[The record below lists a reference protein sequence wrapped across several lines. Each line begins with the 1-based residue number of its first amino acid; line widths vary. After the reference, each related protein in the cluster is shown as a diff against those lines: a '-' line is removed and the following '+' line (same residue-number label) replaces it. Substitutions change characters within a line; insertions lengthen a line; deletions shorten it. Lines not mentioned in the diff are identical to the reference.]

1 MKDKSLTA
9 KTYVGF
15 ARDKGWIF
23 RTYFGQMLDK
33 DKVKTKARRML
44 DKC

>member
-1 MKDKSLTA
+1 MDKSLTDR
-9 KTYVGF
+9 TYDGF
-15 ARDKGWIF
+15 ARNKGWIF